1 MRVHISTGPL
11 LLRAWDRQTGAIAGS
26 GRKVTYVFGGSK
38 LFTETRRTQAMRMRL
53 LNLASVVP
61 RSMRW
66 IVDLSM
72 PARSASRSCVRFS

>member
-1 MRVHISTGPL
+1 MRRTTRNPCMRQADWGN
-11 LLRAWDRQTGAIAGS
+11 RTAWPKGLYA
-26 GRKVTYVFGGSK
+26 FGGSK
-38 LFTETRRTQAMRMRL
+38 LFTDTRRTQAMRMRL